1 MSPSRKANP
10 MARAATKANNEPK
23 PRAKALPP
31 NPGLV
36 GYVTVTRE
44 GLIHLAVQGKSPH
57 TVEAHGRYRTALVA
71 AVQGF
76 FGPGG
81 ILRRS
86 KQSTRDAH
94 VYLVFR

>member
-1 MSPSRKANP
+1 
-10 MARAATKANNEPK
+10 MARAAKLPAPAPQ

-57 TVEAHGRYRTALVA
+57 TVEARGDLRTALVA